1 MKSFRKEQP
10 PKDVK
15 VLVRYMTYTGAVYD
29 EMKYTTGP
37 GGVSWFENDSGKA
50 VCKSS
55 VTHWDYMS
63 NQSGQPPPRLGGGSV
78 APGCSAS

>member
-37 GGVSWFENDSGKA
+37 GGVSWFENDSGK
-50 VCKSS
+50 VICKSS

-63 NQSGQPPPRLGGGSV
+63 NQKLTLD
-78 APGCSAS
+78 APSASVRSEETP